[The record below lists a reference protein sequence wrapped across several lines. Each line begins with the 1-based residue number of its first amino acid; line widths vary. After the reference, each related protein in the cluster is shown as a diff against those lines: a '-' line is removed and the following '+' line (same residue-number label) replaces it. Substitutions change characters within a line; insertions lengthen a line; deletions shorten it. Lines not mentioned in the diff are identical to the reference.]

1 MIEKTDPYLTD
12 LSDSL
17 PAYALRFKGFDA
29 DGSKAFY
36 FEPLPA
42 GICLEANRP
51 YLLRITAVRNHR
63 FPVMHNAEVPVT
75 PNVETS
81 SVMATAD
88 TLRDE

>member
-1 MIEKTDPYLTD
+1 MIEKTDPYPTGLP
-12 LSDSL
+12 DSL
-17 PAYALRFKGFDA
+17 PAYALRFKGFDI
-29 DGSKAFY
+29 DGSKAFH
-36 FEPLPA
+36 FQLLPA

-51 YLLRITAVRNHR
+51 YLLRITDGRSHR